1 MPLSYSLIIFEPQNT
16 GPIEYKVFIEDAA
29 SETDEP
35 YLVENRIQDQ
45 GKLGWFFAV
54 RLGSVYTNSPTNYD
68 LASGVVFPK

>member
-1 MPLSYSLIIFEPQNT
+1 MVIYLSATVKIQDLF
-16 GPIEYKVFIEDAA
+16 EYKVFIEDAA

-35 YLVENRIQDQ
+35 YIFENRIQDQ
-45 GKLGWFFAV
+45 GTLGWFFAV